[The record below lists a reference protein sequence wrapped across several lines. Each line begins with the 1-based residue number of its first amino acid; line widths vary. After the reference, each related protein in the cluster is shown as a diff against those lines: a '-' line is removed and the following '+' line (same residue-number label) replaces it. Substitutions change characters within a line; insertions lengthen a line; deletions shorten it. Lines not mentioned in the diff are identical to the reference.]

1 MREFLK
7 NLAPGVV
14 YFGAVFAILYG
25 VSRLAPFMP
34 RWLAIGLYV
43 VIIAGC
49 VVLCVALVH
58 YEVNRTP
65 DEWD

>member
-1 MREFLK
+1 
-7 NLAPGVV
+7 
-14 YFGAVFAILYG
+14 
-25 VSRLAPFMP
+25 MP

-49 VVLCVALVH
+49 VVLCIYAVH
-58 YEVNRTP
+58 AETNRIP